1 MAKRAAAALRL
12 GWPAAL
18 LCTGLLL
25 GSLSFSGAEISCRA
39 CQPRVQLLRQG
50 MMSLSARRG
59 DAATGDGRGLHGT
72 GTVPDADPMALAGV
86 WVHGAQDAASTRKL
100 QESRGDSSAST
111 PIHKSSESHGPVALL
126 YPKSSSPHGV
136 SAMLQGAKGDMKP
149 SNSGQHQK
157 LSRLGELKD
166 PLPDN
171 QLPKDLLSTFKG
183 SEGGLRG
190 KITRLEVNNY
200 VKETIFA
207 KGKGSGGDLLH
218 SYVQPEKLSTLKVDS
233 YVKETVLSAL
243 NEPGGD
249 LQQAPIRSDKLPTLR
264 KMIEGRMPYSY
275 IKQNM
280 LPQFRKS
287 SASLSAASPAEQSKL
302 PSLKVSGSTC
312 HPPNDRT
319 RQAQSAHEGAEA
331 KEDAIRASL
340 IKEKDGPVPGQGEPL
355 GATRLTPRQSNPPG
369 RRRRSPAL
377 PGGEGQHGDTQ
388 LSTGDHV
395 EVHDRSSTSGKA
407 LRAPSSAEGKRV
419 SRVQGME
426 SPSEQEKGT
435 RFRTE
440 ELRLTS
446 TTFALTG
453 DSAHNQA
460 MVHWSGHNSS
470 VILILTKL
478 YDYNLGS
485 ITESSLWRSTDYG
498 TTYEKMNDKVGL
510 KTILSYLYV
519 CPTNKRKIMLLTDP
533 EIESS
538 LLISAD
544 EGATYQKYRLNFYI
558 QSLLFH
564 PKQEDWILA
573 YSQDQKLYSSVE
585 FGRRW
590 QLLSEAVA
598 PNRFYWSVTSSSKD
612 SDVVHLEAKTVDG
625 HAQYI
630 NCRMQNCSEAGRNKP
645 FPGYID
651 PNSLIVQD
659 DYVFVQ
665 LTSGGRP
672 HYYVSYKKES
682 FAQMKLPKYSLPK
695 DMHVISTDENQVFA
709 AIQEWN
715 QNDTYNLYI
724 SDTRGVLFTLAL
736 ENVKSSL
743 GAEGNVMID
752 LYEVAGIK
760 GMFLA
765 NKKID
770 NQVKTFI
777 TYNKGRDW
785 RLLQAPDVDLRG
797 NPVHCLLPYCSLH
810 LHLKVSENPY
820 TSGNIASR
828 DTAPGIIVA
837 SGNIGSELT
846 DSDISM
852 FISSDA
858 GNSWRQIFEEEHSV
872 LYLDQ
877 GGVLV
882 AMKHT
887 SLPIRHL
894 WLSFDEGRSW
904 SKYMFISTPLFVDGV
919 LGEPGEETLI
929 MTVFGHFSHRS
940 EWQLV
945 KVDYKSIFDR
955 RCTREDYRPWQ
966 LHSQGEACI
975 MGAKRTYKK
984 RRSEKKCMQGKYA
997 SAMSSEPCVCTEA
1010 DFECDYGY
1018 ERHSNGQCLPAF
1030 WYNPSSLSKD
1040 CSFGQS
1046 YLNSTG
1052 YRKVVSNNCTDGVRE
1067 RYTAKPQQC
1076 PGKAPQGLRIVTS
1089 DGRLTAEQGHN
1100 VTFALQLEEGDIQRI
1115 NLQVDFGDGTA
1126 VSYANLSLMEDGIK
1140 HVYQTVGIFRISVQ
1154 VENSL
1159 GSDSAVL
1166 YLHVTC
1172 PLEHVHLA
1180 LPFVTTKNKA
1190 VNASAVLWPRHVGTI
1205 TYVWWLGNN
1214 SEPLITLEGSIS
1226 FTFASEG
1233 MNTITVQV
1241 SAGNSILQDTKTIAV
1256 YEKFQSLHLSFSPN
1270 LDEYNPDIPEWRRDI
1285 SKVIKKA
1292 LLEATGINGKQILVA
1307 VLPGLPTSAELFI
1320 LPHRE
1325 ATGENK
1331 KAAGDLEQISDLFVT
1346 KLNQDSI
1353 QFELKPG
1360 VRILVH
1366 AAHLTAAPLVD
1377 LTPSHS
1383 GSAMLMLLSVVF
1395 VGLAIFVIYK
1405 FKRKIPGINV
1415 YAKMQN
1421 GKAQEMIS
1429 PVSPSEN
1436 MPFVAQSEP
1445 MTSDQLLDEKLD
1457 TEAVGN
1463 ISIVAEKQSTKEIP
1477 TYVNI

>member
-1 MAKRAAAALRL
+1 MGKVT
-12 GWPAAL
+12 GWYPGWQIAL
-18 LCTGLLL
+18 LAAWTWLLIL
-25 GSLSFSGAEISCRA
+25 TFGFAGAEITCRSCHW
-39 CQPRVQLLRQG
+39 QVQLQEQHPPPPPLPGLLMHLRAG
-50 MMSLSARRG
+50 REGEEARRLPVQESG
-59 DAATGDGRGLHGT
+59 ERLPGRGEEA
-72 GTVPDADPMALAGV
+72 VDAGDRTL
-86 WVHGAQDAASTRKL
+86 AASTPAGEKDASPEPLAGSKKPSGEPPEAPISLRLLPSDGAEPRRSKSPGDK
-100 QESRGDSSAST
+100 ERRSRGNSEAPRAARSA
-111 PIHKSSESHGPVALL
+111 PLGWLRKSKVGRKPR
-126 YPKSSSPHGV
+126 
-136 SAMLQGAKGDMKP
+136 GAAAEREP
-149 SNSGQHQK
+149 
-157 LSRLGELKD
+157 
-166 PLPDN
+166 
-171 QLPKDLLSTFKG
+171 
-183 SEGGLRG
+183 
-190 KITRLEVNNY
+190 RLE
-200 VKETIFA
+200 
-207 KGKGSGGDLLH
+207 
-218 SYVQPEKLSTLKVDS
+218 
-233 YVKETVLSAL
+233 
-243 NEPGGD
+243 
-249 LQQAPIRSDKLPTLR
+249 
-264 KMIEGRMPYSY
+264 GRE
-275 IKQNM
+275 
-280 LPQFRKS
+280 R
-287 SASLSAASPAEQSKL
+287 APAEQ
-302 PSLKVSGSTC
+302 
-312 HPPNDRT
+312 
-319 RQAQSAHEGAEA
+319 
-331 KEDAIRASL
+331 
-340 IKEKDGPVPGQGEPL
+340 
-355 GATRLTPRQSNPPG
+355 
-369 RRRRSPAL
+369 L
-377 PGGEGQHGDTQ
+377 PG
-388 LSTGDHV
+388 
-395 EVHDRSSTSGKA
+395 KA
-407 LRAPSSAEGKRV
+407 
-419 SRVQGME
+419 
-426 SPSEQEKGT
+426 T
-435 RFRTE
+435 RFRLE
-440 ELRLTS
+440 ELKLTS

-498 TTYEKMNDKVGL
+498 TTYEKLNDKVGL

-538 LLISAD
+538 LLISSD

-558 QSLLFH
+558 HSMLFH

-590 QLLSEAVA
+590 LLLQENVT
-598 PNRFYWSVTSSSKD
+598 PNRFYWSRMGTSKD
-612 SDVVHLEAKTVDG
+612 PDIVHLEAKAIDG

-630 NCRMQNCSEAGRNKP
+630 TCRMQNCSEAIRSKP

-651 PNSLIVQD
+651 FDSLIVQD

-672 HYYVSYKKES
+672 HYYVSYRRS
-682 FAQMKLPKYSLPK
+682 AFAQMKLPKYALPK

-709 AIQEWN
+709 AVQEWN

-724 SDTRGVLFTLAL
+724 SDTRGVYFTLAL
-736 ENVKSSL
+736 ENVKSSQDL
-743 GAEGNVMID
+743 EGNVMID

-785 RLLQAPDVDLRG
+785 HLLQAPDTDLRG

-837 SGNIGSELT
+837 SGNIGTELS
-846 DSDISM
+846 DNDISM
-852 FISSDA
+852 FVSSDA
-858 GNSWRQIFEEEHSV
+858 GNTWRQIFEEEHSV

-904 SKYMFISTPLFVDGV
+904 SKYSFTSIPLFVDGV

-955 RCTREDYRPWQ
+955 RCAEDDYRPWQ

-975 MGAKRTYKK
+975 MGAKRIYKK
-984 RRSEKKCMQGKYA
+984 RKSEKKCMQGKYA
-997 SAMSSEPCVCTEA
+997 GAMTSEPCVCTEA
-1010 DFECDYGY
+1010 DFDCDYGF
-1018 ERHSNGQCLPAF
+1018 ERHSNGHCLPAF

-1040 CSFGQS
+1040 CSLGQS

-1067 RYTAKPQQC
+1067 QYTAKPQQC
-1076 PGKAPQGLRIVTS
+1076 PGKAPHGLRIVTS
-1089 DGRLTAEQGHN
+1089 DGTLTSEQGHN
-1100 VTFALQLEEGDIQRI
+1100 VTFMVQLEEGDIQRSI
-1115 NLQVDFGDGTA
+1115 IHVDFGDGSA
-1126 VSYANLSLMEDGIK
+1126 VSYANISSTEDGIK
-1140 HVYQTVGIFRISVQ
+1140 HVYQNVGIFRVTAQ

-1159 GSDSAVL
+1159 GADSAVL
-1166 YLHVTC
+1166 YLHVNC
-1172 PLEHVHLA
+1172 PLEHVHLS
-1180 LPFVTTKNKA
+1180 LPFVTTKNKE
-1190 VNASAVLWPRHVGTI
+1190 VNATAVLWPSQVGTL
-1205 TYVWWLGNN
+1205 TYIWWFGNN
-1214 SEPLITLEGSIS
+1214 TEPLITLEGSIT
-1226 FTFASEG
+1226 FTFSAEG

-1241 SAGNSILQDTKTIAV
+1241 SAGNAILQDTKTIAV
-1256 YEKFQSLHLSFSPN
+1256 YEQFQSLRLAFSPN

-1285 SKVIKKA
+1285 SRVIKRA
-1292 LLEATGINGKQILVA
+1292 LVEATSISSKHILVA

-1320 LPHRE
+1320 LPYKDPTE
-1325 ATGENK
+1325 EDKQTME
-1331 KAAGDLEQISDLFVT
+1331 DLQQISEILVQ
-1346 KLNQDSI
+1346 KLNQNSI
-1353 QFELKPG
+1353 QFDLKPG

-1366 AAHLTAAPLVD
+1366 AAHLTAAPLIDV
-1377 LTPSHS
+1377 TPSHS

-1395 VGLAIFVIYK
+1395 VGLAVFVIYK

-1415 YAKMQN
+1415 YAQMQN
-1421 GKAQEMIS
+1421 EKDQEM
-1429 PVSPSEN
+1429 VSPGS
-1436 MPFVAQSEP
+1436 QSESMP
-1445 MTSDQLLDEKLD
+1445 NVPQREMTPEQLVEEKVD
-1457 TEAVGN
+1457 SQPIGS
-1463 ISIVAEKQSTKEIP
+1463 ISTVAETQSTKEIP
-1477 TYVNI
+1477 TCINV

>member
-1 MAKRAAAALRL
+1 MEKVAGWYPAWHVALLYWTWLFLFTYGFTGAEITCRSCRSQVQPQQQPQQGLLMHLRTDRREKEQRRFLGEKGGERGQEAGTEDAGLQATFTPAPAGMDFSGWETRRATREPEKVAGERRPRAAAAA
-12 GWPAAL
+12 PAEDRPL
-18 LCTGLLL
+18 QGRPRP
-25 GSLSFSGAEISCRA
+25 GSVRRRWGRSPRGSAGPGPGGAAGRE
-39 CQPRVQLLRQG
+39 P
-50 MMSLSARRG
+50 
-59 DAATGDGRGLHGT
+59 GDGGAARFGL
-72 GTVPDADPMALAGV
+72 
-86 WVHGAQDAASTRKL
+86 
-100 QESRGDSSAST
+100 
-111 PIHKSSESHGPVALL
+111 
-126 YPKSSSPHGV
+126 
-136 SAMLQGAKGDMKP
+136 
-149 SNSGQHQK
+149 
-157 LSRLGELKD
+157 
-166 PLPDN
+166 
-171 QLPKDLLSTFKG
+171 
-183 SEGGLRG
+183 
-190 KITRLEVNNY
+190 
-200 VKETIFA
+200 
-207 KGKGSGGDLLH
+207 
-218 SYVQPEKLSTLKVDS
+218 
-233 YVKETVLSAL
+233 
-243 NEPGGD
+243 
-249 LQQAPIRSDKLPTLR
+249 
-264 KMIEGRMPYSY
+264 
-275 IKQNM
+275 
-280 LPQFRKS
+280 
-287 SASLSAASPAEQSKL
+287 
-302 PSLKVSGSTC
+302 
-312 HPPNDRT
+312 
-319 RQAQSAHEGAEA
+319 
-331 KEDAIRASL
+331 
-340 IKEKDGPVPGQGEPL
+340 
-355 GATRLTPRQSNPPG
+355 
-369 RRRRSPAL
+369 
-377 PGGEGQHGDTQ
+377 
-388 LSTGDHV
+388 
-395 EVHDRSSTSGKA
+395 
-407 LRAPSSAEGKRV
+407 
-419 SRVQGME
+419 
-426 SPSEQEKGT
+426 
-435 RFRTE
+435 E
-440 ELRLTS
+440 ELRLAS
-446 TTFALTG
+446 TTFALAG

-498 TTYEKMNDKVGL
+498 TTYEKLNDKVGL

-533 EIESS
+533 EVESS
-538 LLISAD
+538 LLISSD
-544 EGATYQKYRLNFYI
+544 EGASYQKYRLNFYI
-558 QSLLFH
+558 HSLLFH

-573 YSQDQKLYSSVE
+573 YSQDQKLFSSVE

-590 QLLSEAVA
+590 LLLHEGVT
-598 PNRFYWSVTSSSKD
+598 PNRFYWSMMGNGREAD
-612 SDVVHLEAKTVDG
+612 LVHLEARTVDG

-630 NCRMQNCSEAGRNKP
+630 TCKMQNCSEATRSKP

-651 PNSLIVQD
+651 HNSLIVQG

-672 HYYVSYKKES
+672 HYYVSYRRS
-682 FAQMKLPKYSLPK
+682 PFAQMKLPKYSLPK

-709 AIQEWN
+709 AVQEWN

-724 SDTRGVLFTLAL
+724 SDTRGVYFTLAL
-736 ENVKSSL
+736 ENVKSSQGL
-743 GAEGNVMID
+743 EGNVMID

-785 RLLQAPDVDLRG
+785 SLLQAPHTDLRG
-797 NPVHCLLPYCSLH
+797 NPIQCLLPYCSLH
-810 LHLKVSENPY
+810 LHLKVSDNPY

-828 DTAPGIIVA
+828 DTAPSIIVA
-837 SGNIGSELT
+837 SGNIGTELS

-852 FISSDA
+852 FVTSDA
-858 GNSWRQIFEEEHSV
+858 GNTWRQIFEEEHSV

-904 SKYMFISTPLFVDGV
+904 SKYSFTSLPLFVDGV

-955 RCTREDYRPWQ
+955 RCAEEDYRPWQ

-975 MGAKRTYKK
+975 MGAKRIYRK
-984 RRSEKKCMQGKYA
+984 RKSEKKCMQGKYA
-997 SAMSSEPCVCTEA
+997 GAMTSEPCVCTEA
-1010 DFECDYGY
+1010 DFDCDYGY

-1040 CSFGQS
+1040 CSLGQS

-1076 PGKAPQGLRIVTS
+1076 PGKPPQGLRIVTA

-1100 VTFALQLEEGDIQRI
+1100 VTFLVQLEEGDLQRSLI
-1115 NLQVDFGDGTA
+1115 QVDFGDGIA
-1126 VSYANLSLMEDGIK
+1126 VSYANLSSTEDGIK
-1140 HVYQTVGIFRISVQ
+1140 HIYQNVGIFRVTVL

-1172 PLEHVHLA
+1172 PLEHVHLS
-1180 LPFVTTKNKA
+1180 LPFVTTKNKEI
-1190 VNASAVLWPRHVGTI
+1190 NATAVLWPSQVGTL
-1205 TYVWWLGNN
+1205 TYVWWFGNN
-1214 SEPLITLEGSIS
+1214 TEPLITLEGSIT
-1226 FTFASEG
+1226 FTFSVEG

-1241 SAGNSILQDTKTIAV
+1241 SAGNTILQDTKTIAV
-1256 YEKFQSLHLSFSPN
+1256 YEKFQSLRLSFSPN
-1270 LDEYNPDIPEWRRDI
+1270 LDDYNPDIPEWRRDI
-1285 SKVIKKA
+1285 SRVVKRA
-1292 LLEATGINGKQILVA
+1292 LVEATGISSKHVLVA

-1320 LPHRE
+1320 LPYQDG
-1325 ATGENK
+1325 TGEK
-1331 KAAGDLEQISDLFVT
+1331 KRTEANLEQISETLIQ
-1346 KLNQDSI
+1346 KLNQNLVH
-1353 QFELKPG
+1353 FELKPG

-1395 VGLAIFVIYK
+1395 VGLAVFVIYK
-1405 FKRKIPGINV
+1405 FKRKIPGLNI
-1415 YAKMQN
+1415 YAQMQN
-1421 GKAQEMIS
+1421 EKDQEMVS
-1429 PVSPSEN
+1429 PVSQRESIPN
-1436 MPFVAQSEP
+1436 VPQSELMSP
-1445 MTSDQLLDEKLD
+1445 EQLVDEKLEVHPIEQPQATVQNPRKGNATKVVW
-1457 TEAVGN
+1457 TEDFQKACG
-1463 ISIVAEKQSTKEIP
+1463 SPRDFKPRPRAEVFPQLLSPRAQKKSLP
-1477 TYVNI
+1477 M

>member
-1 MAKRAAAALRL
+1 MEKVA
-12 GWPAAL
+12 GWYPAW
-18 LCTGLLL
+18 
-25 GSLSFSGAEISCRA
+25 
-39 CQPRVQLLRQG
+39 
-50 MMSLSARRG
+50 
-59 DAATGDGRGLHGT
+59 H
-72 GTVPDADPMALAGV
+72 
-86 WVHGAQDAASTRKL
+86 
-100 QESRGDSSAST
+100 
-111 PIHKSSESHGPVALL
+111 VALL
-126 YPKSSSPHGV
+126 YWTWLFLFTFGFTGAEITCRSCHSQVKPQQQHPQQGLLMHLKTDRGEKEQRRLPGEKGGERG
-136 SAMLQGAKGDMKP
+136 QGAGTEAEDA
-149 SNSGQHQK
+149 
-157 LSRLGELKD
+157 
-166 PLPDN
+166 
-171 QLPKDLLSTFKG
+171 
-183 SEGGLRG
+183 GL
-190 KITRLEVNNY
+190 
-200 VKETIFA
+200 
-207 KGKGSGGDLLH
+207 
-218 SYVQPEKLSTLKVDS
+218 
-233 YVKETVLSAL
+233 
-243 NEPGGD
+243 
-249 LQQAPIRSDKLPTLR
+249 QAPLAPAPAGTKFSGWETRRLPR
-264 KMIEGRMPYSY
+264 ESEKVAGASRPPAAPPAPDEDHRPRGRP
-275 IKQNM
+275 
-280 LPQFRKS
+280 
-287 SASLSAASPAEQSKL
+287 
-302 PSLKVSGSTC
+302 GS
-312 HPPNDRT
+312 
-319 RQAQSAHEGAEA
+319 
-331 KEDAIRASL
+331 
-340 IKEKDGPVPGQGEPL
+340 
-355 GATRLTPRQSNPPG
+355 G
-369 RRRRSPAL
+369 RRRRGRSPRGAAG
-377 PGGEGQHGDTQ
+377 PGGAAGREPGDA
-388 LSTGDHV
+388 G
-395 EVHDRSSTSGKA
+395 A
-407 LRAPSSAEGKRV
+407 A
-419 SRVQGME
+419 
-426 SPSEQEKGT
+426 
-435 RFRTE
+435 RFGLE
-440 ELRLTS
+440 ELRLGS
-446 TTFALTG
+446 TTFALAG

-498 TTYEKMNDKVGL
+498 TTYEKLNDKVGL

-533 EIESS
+533 EVESS
-538 LLISAD
+538 LLISSD

-558 QSLLFH
+558 HSLLFH

-573 YSQDQKLYSSVE
+573 YSQDQKLFSSVE

-590 QLLSEAVA
+590 LLLHEGVA
-598 PNRFYWSVTSSSKD
+598 PNRFYWSMMGSGREPD
-612 SDVVHLEAKTVDG
+612 LVHLEAKTVDG

-630 NCRMQNCSEAGRNKP
+630 TCKMQNCSEASRSKP

-651 PNSLIVQD
+651 HNSLIVQD

-672 HYYVSYKKES
+672 HYYVSYRRNA
-682 FAQMKLPKYSLPK
+682 FTQMKLPKYSLPK

-709 AIQEWN
+709 AVQEWN

-724 SDTRGVLFTLAL
+724 SDTRGVYFTLAL
-736 ENVKSSL
+736 ENVKSSQGL
-743 GAEGNVMID
+743 EGNVMID

-785 RLLQAPDVDLRG
+785 NLLQAPDTDLRG
-797 NPVHCLLPYCSLH
+797 NPIHCLLPYCSLH

-828 DTAPGIIVA
+828 DTAPSIIVA
-837 SGNIGSELT
+837 SGNTGTELS
-846 DSDISM
+846 DNDISM
-852 FISSDA
+852 FVSSDA
-858 GNSWRQIFEEEHSV
+858 GNTWRQIFEEEHSV

-904 SKYMFISTPLFVDGV
+904 SKYSFTSLPLFVDGV

-955 RCTREDYRPWQ
+955 RCAEEDYRPWQ

-975 MGAKRTYKK
+975 MGAKRIYRK
-984 RRSEKKCMQGKYA
+984 RKSEKKCMQGKYA
-997 SAMSSEPCVCTEA
+997 GAMTSEPCLCTEA
-1010 DFECDYGY
+1010 DFDCDYGY

-1040 CSFGQS
+1040 CSLGQS

-1076 PGKAPQGLRIVTS
+1076 PGKAPQGLRIITA
-1089 DGRLTAEQGHN
+1089 DGKLTAEQGHN
-1100 VTFALQLEEGDIQRI
+1100 VTFVVQLEEGDLQRSLI
-1115 NLQVDFGDGTA
+1115 QVDFGDGIA
-1126 VSYANLSLMEDGIK
+1126 VSYANLSSTEDGIK
-1140 HVYQTVGIFRISVQ
+1140 HIYQNVGIFRVTVL

-1159 GSDSAVL
+1159 GSDNAVL

-1172 PLEHVHLA
+1172 PLEHVHLS
-1180 LPFVTTKNKA
+1180 LPFVTTKNKE
-1190 VNASAVLWPRHVGTI
+1190 VNATAVLWPSQVGTL
-1205 TYVWWLGNN
+1205 TYVWWFGNN
-1214 SEPLITLEGSIS
+1214 TEPLITLEGSIT
-1226 FTFASEG
+1226 FTFSVEG

-1241 SAGNSILQDTKTIAV
+1241 SAGNTILQDTKTIAV
-1256 YEKFQSLHLSFSPN
+1256 YEQFQSLRLSFSPN
-1270 LDEYNPDIPEWRRDI
+1270 LDDYNPDIPEWRRDI
-1285 SKVIKKA
+1285 SRVVKRA
-1292 LLEATGINGKQILVA
+1292 LVEATGISSKHILVA

-1320 LPHRE
+1320 LPYQD

-1331 KAAGDLEQISDLFVT
+1331 RTSADLEQISETLVQ
-1346 KLNQDSI
+1346 KLNQNLVH
-1353 QFELKPG
+1353 FELKPG

-1395 VGLAIFVIYK
+1395 VGLAVFVIYK
-1405 FKRKIPGINV
+1405 FKRATPGHSPEPKERKCNQGSLDRGLPKGLWITKRFQ
-1415 YAKMQN
+1415 AKTRS
-1421 GKAQEMIS
+1421 GSIS
-1429 PVSPSEN
+1429 T
-1436 MPFVAQSEP
+1436 AAEP
-1445 MTSDQLLDEKLD
+1445 
-1457 TEAVGN
+1457 
-1463 ISIVAEKQSTKEIP
+1463 QSTKEIP
-1477 TYVNI
+1477 TYVNG

>member
-1 MAKRAAAALRL
+1 MEKTALAALRP

-25 GSLSFSGAEISCRA
+25 GSLGFSGAEISCRA

-50 MMSLSARRG
+50 VMSLSTGRG
-59 DAATGDGRGLHGT
+59 DAARGWQVAPQGT
-72 GTVPDADPMALAGV
+72 GTMPDADTVALGV
-86 WVHGAQDAASTRKL
+86 PGAQDAASPGKL
-100 QESRGDSSAST
+100 QGSRGDSKASAQIRKSSGSLGSGAHSNPNSASLQA
-111 PIHKSSESHGPVALL
+111 I
-126 YPKSSSPHGV
+126 
-136 SAMLQGAKGDMKP
+136 SAVLHRAKGDLKP
-149 SNSGQHQK
+149 SGSSQHQK
-157 LSRLGELKD
+157 LSRLEEVKGD
-166 PLPDN
+166 PRPYNRLP
-171 QLPKDLLSTFKG
+171 QDLLSTFTG
-183 SEGGLRG
+183 SDGGLRG

-200 VKETIFA
+200 VKETVSST
-207 KGKGSGGDLLH
+207 GKGSSVDLLH
-218 SYVQPEKLSTLKVDS
+218 SHVQPEKLSTLKVNS
-233 YVKETVLSAL
+233 YVKEAMHSAF
-243 NEPGGD
+243 NELGGD
-249 LQQAPIRSDKLPTLR
+249 LQQTTVQGDKIPTL
-264 KMIEGRMPYSY
+264 KKLGEDQMPYSY

-280 LPQFRKS
+280 FSPFKRCT
-287 SASLSAASPAEQSKL
+287 AGLSAPSPAEQAKL
-302 PSLKVSGSTC
+302 PSLKVSGSSN
-312 HPPNDRT
+312 HPTQHHN
-319 RQAQSAHEGAEA
+319 RQGQSPLFAHEGAEA
-331 KEDAIRASL
+331 KGDAINVSL
-340 IKEKDGPVPGQGEPL
+340 IKEADVPVPGQGDPP
-355 GATRLTPRQSNPPG
+355 GPARLTPPHPNPPG
-369 RRRRSPAL
+369 RRKRSPAL
-377 PGGEGQHGDTQ
+377 PGAEEQHGDIQ
-388 LSTGDHV
+388 LSTGGHV
-395 EVHDRSSTSGKA
+395 EGQDRSPASGKSP
-407 LRAPSSAEGKRV
+407 RPPSLAEGKRV

-426 SPSEQEKGT
+426 PPSEQEKGT
-435 RFRTE
+435 RFRAE

-573 YSQDQKLYSSVE
+573 YSQDQKLYSSME

-612 SDVVHLEAKTVDG
+612 SDVVHLEAKTMDG

-630 NCRMQNCSEAGRNKP
+630 TCRMQNCSEAGRNKP

-672 HYYVSYKKES
+672 HYYVSYKKEG
-682 FAQMKLPKYSLPK
+682 FAHMKLPKYSLPK

-765 NKKID
+765 NKKTD

-785 RLLQAPDVDLRG
+785 RLLQAPEVDLRG
-797 NPVHCLLPYCSLH
+797 DSVHCLLPYCSLH

-846 DSDISM
+846 ESDISM

-966 LHSQGEACI
+966 LHSQGEGCI
-975 MGAKRTYKK
+975 MGARRTYKK

-1115 NLQVDFGDGTA
+1115 NLQVDFGDGAA
-1126 VSYANLSLMEDGIK
+1126 VFYANLSLMEEGIK
-1140 HVYQTVGIFRISVQ
+1140 HVYQNVGIFRISVQ

-1190 VNASAVLWPRHVGTI
+1190 VNASAVLWPSHVGTI

-1241 SAGNSILQDTKTIAV
+1241 SAGNSILQDTKSIAV

-1292 LLEATGINGKQILVA
+1292 LLEATGVNGKQILVA

-1325 ATGENK
+1325 AAGENK
-1331 KAAGDLEQISDLFVT
+1331 RTAGDLEQISDLFVT
-1346 KLNQDSI
+1346 KLNQDII

-1405 FKRKIPGINV
+1405 FKSKSIRAV
-1415 YAKMQN
+1415 E
-1421 GKAQEMIS
+1421 QETA
-1429 PVSPSEN
+1429 P
-1436 MPFVAQSEP
+1436 
-1445 MTSDQLLDEKLD
+1445 TSSS
-1457 TEAVGN
+1457 VGN

-1477 TYVNI
+1477 TYVNV